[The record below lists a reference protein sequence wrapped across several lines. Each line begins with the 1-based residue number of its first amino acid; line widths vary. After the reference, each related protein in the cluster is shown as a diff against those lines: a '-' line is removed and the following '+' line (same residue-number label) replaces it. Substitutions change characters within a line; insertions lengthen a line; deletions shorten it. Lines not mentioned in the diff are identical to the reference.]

1 MKTAVYPGTFD
12 PITNGHL
19 DLISRSLAVV
29 DKVVVGVAGN
39 PAKNPLF
46 TVKQRVAFVE
56 EAASDMDRVEVLHF
70 DNLLADFCEENGIY
84 VVIRGLRAVS
94 DFEYELQ
101 MNQMNRRLNE
111 KIETICMMP
120 GEEYTF
126 VSSKLIK
133 EVASLGGDVS
143 GQVPPCVAGALK
155 KKFPNTKTQGDR

>member
-1 MKTAVYPGTFD
+1 MRTAVYPGTFD
-12 PITNGHL
+12 PITNGHM
-19 DLISRSLAVV
+19 DLVNRSLAVM
-29 DKVVVGVAGN
+29 DKVVVAVADN

-46 TVKQRVAFVE
+46 TLKQRVAFVKK
-56 EAASDMDRVEVLHF
+56 AAVGMDNVEVLHF
-70 DNLLADFCEENGIY
+70 DNLLADFCVENGIY

-111 KIETICMMP
+111 KIETIFMMP

-143 GQVPPCVAGALK
+143 GQVPPPVSDALK
-155 KKFPNTKTQGDR
+155 KKFLNLN